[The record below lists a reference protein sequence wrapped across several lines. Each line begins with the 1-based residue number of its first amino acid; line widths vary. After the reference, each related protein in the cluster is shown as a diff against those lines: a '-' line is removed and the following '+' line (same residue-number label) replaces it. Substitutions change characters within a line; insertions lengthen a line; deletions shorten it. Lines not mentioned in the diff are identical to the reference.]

1 MSGVSLKYPLKPYQ
15 LYDDLEAFIHVV
27 TFCCLRFQWHSL
39 TPLPLNDFRGPS
51 TGRVLTDAQLVSFNS
66 QNSALGEYVALYY
79 DKCYRLAGDS
89 IDRGGQRKVDS
100 ALSGKLDWKF
110 TFASKPLQLLV
121 KRLCQL
127 LQSHYTQLDL
137 EAMET
142 YSAINVSD
150 TNTAPLPT
158 ESDRAS
164 YDIEALFP
172 SDLSDADIQGRDAEV
187 AEAPNRRSQNGKTL
201 NTHSAIASMFASA
214 LSQVYHTSNFPMD
227 KAPDQFRE
235 LREYYGNAPRGP
247 SCTPRTTTASQPL
260 ASTAT
265 PDQGAELIPLQ
276 ADRKRKSNANHA
288 SGVRRSKKQSR
299 TDGQRSIQTQVQP
312 EVVGHGAGDDADEP
326 ESEEET

>member
-15 LYDDLEAFIHVV
+15 LYDDLEAFIHVL
-27 TFCCLRFQWHSL
+27 TFSCLRFQWHSL
-39 TPLPLNDFRGPS
+39 TPHPLNDFRGS
-51 TGRVLTDAQLVSFNS
+51 SKVVSDDQLVSFNS
-66 QNSALGEYVALYY
+66 QNSSLGKYVAQYY
-79 DKCYRLAGDS
+79 DECDRLVGDS
-89 IDRGGQRKVDS
+89 IDRGGKYKVNS
-100 ALSGKLDWKF
+100 ALSGYLYWNLTSASDPLKL
-110 TFASKPLQLLV
+110 LI

-137 EAMET
+137 EAMKA
-142 YSAINVSD
+142 YSGIKVPD
-150 TNTAPLPT
+150 NTTPLPPA
-158 ESDRAS
+158 RKLRHVS
-164 YDIEALFP
+164 YDLEALGP
-172 SDLSDADIQGRDAEV
+172 LGLLGADIQVRSAQVTEV
-187 AEAPNRRSQNGKTL
+187 PNRRPQNGETL
-201 NTHSAIASMFASA
+201 NTHSAIVSIFASA
-214 LSQVYHTSNFPMD
+214 LLQVSRISAFPMD

>member
-39 TPLPLNDFRGPS
+39 TPLPLNDFRGS
-51 TGRVLTDAQLVSFNS
+51 SKVLSDDQLVSFNS
-66 QNSALGEYVALYY
+66 QNSSLGKYVAQYY
-79 DKCYRLAGDS
+79 DECDRLVGDS
-89 IDRGGQRKVDS
+89 IDRGGKHKVNY
-100 ALSGKLDWKF
+100 ARSGTFDWEF
-110 TFASKPLQLLV
+110 TFASEPLKFLV
-121 KRLCQL
+121 QRLCQL
-127 LQSHYTQLDL
+127 LQSHYNQLDL
-137 EAMET
+137 EAMKR
-142 YSAINVSD
+142 YSSMSVTDNAN
-150 TNTAPLPT
+150 PLPPARD
-158 ESDRAS
+158 SDRLL
-164 YDIEALFP
+164 YNLG
-172 SDLSDADIQGRDAEV
+172 DLSSLDTLDTDVQGRGAQV
-187 AEAPNRRSQNGKTL
+187 AEASNQRPQNGETL
-201 NTHSAIASMFASA
+201 NSHSAIVSIFASA
-214 LSQVYHTSNFPMD
+214 LKQVSDTSEFPMD

-247 SCTPRTTTASQPL
+247 SCTPRTTTASRPL
-260 ASTAT
+260 ASAAT

-288 SGVRRSKKQSR
+288 SGVGRSKKQSR